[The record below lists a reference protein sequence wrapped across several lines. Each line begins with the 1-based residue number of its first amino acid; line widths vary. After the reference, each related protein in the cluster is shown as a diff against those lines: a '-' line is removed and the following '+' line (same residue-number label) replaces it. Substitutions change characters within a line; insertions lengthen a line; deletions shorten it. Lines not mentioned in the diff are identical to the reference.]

1 MGHGFGSERPNMDVF
16 EIFAIIAAIVGLLG
30 SIVPGIPGPPVSWIG
45 ILLMYIGGHVGLNL
59 MIWWG
64 VITVIVTLLDYMAPI
79 WSTRITGG
87 HKAAS
92 TGAILGLIIGLIVP
106 PVGMIL
112 GSLLGAFIG
121 ELFVTDKGVWAAF
134 KAGLGAFLGF
144 LLGTGLKL
152 IACGLMAF
160 YIVKAVIVA

>member
-1 MGHGFGSERPNMDVF
+1 MDVF

-121 ELFVTDKGVWAAF
+121 RFQGRTRSIPRLSSGNGPEADCLRTDGLLHRQSCHSCLIIQQ
-134 KAGLGAFLGF
+134 AGSFFTA
-144 LLGTGLKL
+144 
-152 IACGLMAF
+152 
-160 YIVKAVIVA
+160 